1 MKNIL
6 GTTENLELFDNEGRK
21 VYNFYK
27 YSKEYSY
34 ECTYDLNG
42 KILTYKDSE
51 EISYEYTYDLNGKI
65 LTYKDSEE
73 FSYEYT
79 YDLNGKELTFKN
91 SNGYSHEYTYDLNG
105 KELTFKNSDEQMRGF
120 NIPEY
125 TMEELVE
132 KLGNFKIKK

>member
-51 EISYEYTYDLNGKI
+51 E
-65 LTYKDSEE
+65 
-73 FSYEYT
+73 FSY
-79 YDLNGKELTFKN
+79 
-91 SNGYSHEYTYDLNG
+91 EYTYDLNG